1 MSVRGIRRVKN
12 LELEEQ
18 ILNGASLLAIVTIF
32 FPWVGGEW
40 LGGKVVTYS
49 GLGFFTSFIGIA
61 ILLLHVYII
70 LVTLIPM
77 TGGPS
82 IVSKKHKHAARL
94 IAAFLATVLLI
105 AVWSVLTKFT
115 FEFSRLEI
123 HFGLY
128 LCMIGSLISTLY
140 AFLLFQGSKRG
151 ETLDIFHLD
160 TSLNDAPPPPSSE
173 PEDLRYR

>member
-1 MSVRGIRRVKN
+1 MSIHGIRRVKN
-12 LELEEQ
+12 LDLEEQ
-18 ILNGASLLAIVTIF
+18 ILNGASLLTIVTIF

-61 ILLLHVYII
+61 ILLLHLYVVF
-70 LVTLIPM
+70 VTLIPVS
-77 TGGPS
+77 GGPS
-82 IVSKKHKHAARL
+82 IVSKKHKHSVRLVAAG
-94 IAAFLATVLLI
+94 LATVLLI
-105 AVWSVLTKFT
+105 AAWSVLTKFT

-140 AFLLFQGSKRG
+140 AFLLFQGGKRG
-151 ETLDIFHLD
+151 ETLDIFHVD
-160 TSLNDAPPPPSSE
+160 SSVNDAPPPPSSE